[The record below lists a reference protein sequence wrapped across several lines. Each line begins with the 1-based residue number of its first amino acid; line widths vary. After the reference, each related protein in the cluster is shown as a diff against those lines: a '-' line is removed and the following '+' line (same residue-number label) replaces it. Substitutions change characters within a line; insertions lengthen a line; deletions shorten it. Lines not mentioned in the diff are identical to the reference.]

1 MCLSCRAVST
11 TFQHFQDLPLDI
23 RKASTLNDAL
33 AGYFERERLPDG
45 EDAYN
50 CEKCNRKVSVYKK
63 FTIEKPPNV
72 LCVQLKRFI
81 SQIKNITSF
90 TFFFFYMENCT

>member
-1 MCLSCRAVST
+1 MLNFYYICFLVTCLSCRAVST

-45 EDAYN
+45 EDAYK
-50 CEKCNRKVSVYKK
+50 CEKCNRKVSVTKK

-72 LCVQLKRFI
+72 LCVQLKRY
-81 SQIKNITSF
+81 KN
-90 TFFFFYMENCT
+90 NNLV